1 MNKEQDSKLIEQ
13 TNRQENEDIKDEI
26 KEKKKHTGLKI
37 AASVGGALVVGGI
50 AASVLAPSINN
61 RIVNGAEDL
70 IYNVTD
76 LSFDI
81 NGDFNPGGESIYL
94 LYGPAESPS
103 YNETTDEVGVDG
115 F

>member
-13 TNRQENEDIKDEI
+13 TDRQENEDI

-37 AASVGGALVVGGI
+37 VASVGGALVVGGI
-50 AASVLAPSINN
+50 AASVLVPSINN

-103 YNETTDEVGVDG
+103 YKETTDEVGVDG

>member
-1 MNKEQDSKLIEQ
+1 MNKEQDSKLIKQ
-13 TNRQENEDIKDEI
+13 TNEQENKDIKDEI

-50 AASVLAPSINN
+50 AASALLPNVNKG
-61 RIVNGAEDL
+61 IVNGVEDL

-81 NGDFNPGGESIYL
+81 NGDFNPGGESFYAV
-94 LYGPAESPS
+94 YGPAEPPS
-103 YNETTDEVGVDG
+103 YNETTDGVDG

>member
-13 TNRQENEDIKDEI
+13 TNEQENKDIKDEI

-37 AASVGGALVVGGI
+37 AASVGCALVVGGI
-50 AASVLAPSINN
+50 AASTLLPNVNKG
-61 RIVNGAEDL
+61 IVNGIEDL

-81 NGDFNPGGESIYL
+81 NGDFNPGGESFYAV
-94 LYGPAESPS
+94 YGPADSNNN
-103 YNETTDEVGVDG
+103 YAETEGVDG